1 MVLGLVSCS
10 IQKQNKKEKRKRKR
24 KGIITCIHE
33 MEPVTCMSNL
43 LYFPISIL
51 CCCFRIETIDKC
63 FSHDTVEEIVDA
75 LVSFIF
81 YAMPFVLQSCV

>member
-1 MVLGLVSCS
+1 
-10 IQKQNKKEKRKRKR
+10 
-24 KGIITCIHE
+24 
-33 MEPVTCMSNL
+33 MEHVTCMSNL

-51 CCCFRIETIDKC
+51 CCFRFETIDKC

-81 YAMPFVLQSCV
+81 YVMPFVLQLCV